1 MSIVNVEALKSQ
13 GCELWWPG
21 NVSSANSPKQIT
33 ANGDVKQLLP
43 FPEAGIGMF
52 DGTGDYLIIP
62 DSADWDL
69 GTNVTYSAWIYPL
82 SISAGAAKQIM
93 CQSNGTNST
102 NSRSP
107 LRLFQ
112 YNSGIQVYASLDG
125 TNWIGGAA
133 ILDSGQGY
141 LSIGWNHVELVKS
154 ESSFYLFINGILRA
168 SYTNSGNWVAFT
180 GSFYIGS
187 YLNST
192 DQNFYGYMSEVCVKN
207 VALHTSNFTPPK
219 RQLESD
225 SNTKLLLHFNRND
238 TTFVDSSSSAHSITA
253 YGDAKQL
260 TSPCGSGVAYFDGN
274 GDYLTVPHDSGFNL
288 SSNDFTIEFCVRFT
302 SISSTFQFPI
312 SKYFYTVNSDRSW
325 TCAINNT
332 SIYFQYST
340 TGANAVVAN
349 GTVAYTFATGITYR
363 IAIQRSGSSFNIWI
377 NGSRLTNDTIT
388 NTIYSTSNALVIGAT
403 HSSSVSAYSNYIF
416 GYVSEVRIS
425 SISRYTAGATSIA
438 IPTQPFKPDIYT
450 KLLLHMDG
458 VGNAFYDSSDPPGD
472 NGFPILPDGATI
484 TPNGTFTTV
493 KGKDGRDYWLW
504 PNSTNSLVVSNH
516 TIFNFGSY
524 DFTMLLWFKTSKT
537 DTTNV
542 MTFVSRNSSSGF
554 VNTSQGS
561 WSILTPSAT
570 PGTPCFFWAQYTNS
584 APTLASSKTDC
595 NDNKWHHLAIVRNGS
610 SFTMYIDGDSVATA
624 TTSLSFIDT
633 ATPVYIGYDAYY
645 TPRPMIGNIKDLMIF
660 KQALTQD
667 QIAAI
672 MAETYIY

>member
-1 MSIVNVEALKSQ
+1 
-13 GCELWWPG
+13 
-21 NVSSANSPKQIT
+21 
-33 ANGDVKQLLP
+33 
-43 FPEAGIGMF
+43 MF
-52 DGTGDYLIIP
+52 DGTGDYLAIP
-62 DSADWDL
+62 NSNDF
-69 GTNVTYSAWIYPL
+69 N
-82 SISAGAAKQIM
+82 ISANGSFTFRAWYYHISGSPEFIGTCPGTAATAGWIISVSSNKIYFCATTGTSSWDICEIASSALTWITNTWYHIEVSLNVGM
-93 CQSNGTNST
+93 LYLFRDGSLLTSSTMTSAISSSRALYIGYDGVQSATYLNG
-102 NSRSP
+102 R
-107 LRLFQ
+107 
-112 YNSGIQVYASLDG
+112 I
-125 TNWIGGAA
+125 
-133 ILDSGQGY
+133 
-141 LSIGWNHVELVKS
+141 S
-154 ESSFYLFINGILRA
+154 EMQFING
-168 SYTNSGNWVAFT
+168 VA
-180 GSFYIGS
+180 
-187 YLNST
+187 
-192 DQNFYGYMSEVCVKN
+192 E
-207 VALHTSNFTPPK
+207 HTANFTPPR

-225 SNTKLLLHFNRND
+225 EHTKLLLHFNRND
-238 TTFVDSSSSAHSITA
+238 TTFIDSSSSAHTITV

-260 TSPCGSGVAYFDGN
+260 CSPCGSGVAYFDGT
-274 GDYLTVPHDSGFNL
+274 GDYLQLPSNVDFDFVSQDFMVAGWFNSSLVDSNCHTIIGGSDSSGYASFFIRIENNNKIYAGVRKKSIAAEVAIFSNSTISVNTWYYVVL
-288 SSNDFTIEFCVRFT
+288 TRVANILRLYLDGVQQGVDTTLDVAVENTQNNPCIGRMGAYTSPWYYQGYLSDIIIKKGISSNGSV
-302 SISSTFQFPI
+302 P
-312 SKYFYTVNSDRSW
+312 
-325 TCAINNT
+325 
-332 SIYFQYST
+332 T
-340 TGANAVVAN
+340 T
-349 GTVAYTFATGITYR
+349 
-363 IAIQRSGSSFNIWI
+363 
-377 NGSRLTNDTIT
+377 
-388 NTIYSTSNALVIGAT
+388 
-403 HSSSVSAYSNYIF
+403 
-416 GYVSEVRIS
+416 
-425 SISRYTAGATSIA
+425 
-438 IPTQPFKPDIYT
+438 PFRPDPNT

-458 VGNAFYDSSDPPGD
+458 VGNAFYDSSDPPND
-472 NGFPILPDGATI
+472 NGFPILPDGVTI

-570 PGTPCFFWAQYTNS
+570 PGTPCFFWAQYSTS